1 MVQGDIIENLGP
13 IEAKGDPV
21 KALINRIVE
30 VSLHPRERV
39 SASIEQWYADSLLK
53 YDLKD
58 TSAFWRWA

>member
-13 IEAKGDPV
+13 IEANGDPV
-21 KALINRIVE
+21 KALINKIVE

-39 SASIEQWYADSLLK
+39 SASIKQWYADGLLK

-58 TSAFWRWA
+58 NRIVWR